1 MLTDKIQILIQKY
14 NETPL
19 EATYLSVLMDIRQN
33 LVSLSFELGLE
44 VAKYK
49 RNFDKANVRRKI
61 NFFRLKNT
69 HLNEGVAKAETL
81 AEVQLQQLR
90 ETEKDY
96 ESLYNGCKIILN
108 QVNEVLSSIQQDIS
122 ILKSELNNG

>member
-1 MLTDKIQILIQKY
+1 MLTDKIQVLIQKY

-90 ETEKDY
+90 ETEKEY
-96 ESLYNGCKIILN
+96 ESLYNGCKIILH
-108 QVNEVLSSIQQDIS
+108 QVNEVLSSLQQDIS
-122 ILKSELNNG
+122 ILKAELNG